1 MLTDSIKQDVAEMV
15 LNSREVGVVS
25 RSRQVEIAQEE
36 LFDMT
41 GSESLEDIQAIM
53 ETVDLEWSN
62 RKSEA
67 RLACK

>member
-1 MLTDSIKQDVAEMV
+1 MLTDSIKQNVAEMV

-53 ETVDLEWSN
+53 ETVDLEWAN
-62 RKSEA
+62 RKNEA